1 MSDLVELQYI
11 SYYEFV
17 QNGYQEEGSKIEED
31 YTDMS
36 LYFDRE
42 GAKIYKVKLSEVNY
56 SDMQLISTDF
66 VLKFLGSPK
75 EKGLYH
81 FKLTFQVEY
90 NAIETLVE
98 YEF

>member
-1 MSDLVELQYI
+1 
-11 SYYEFV
+11 
-17 QNGYQEEGSKIEED
+17 
-31 YTDMS
+31 
-36 LYFDRE
+36 
-42 GAKIYKVKLSEVNY
+42 
-56 SDMQLISTDF
+56 MQLISTDF

-75 EKGLYH
+75 EKGLCH